1 MVEKKHPEVP
11 GCLVRLTG
19 DAVEDLETLFKA
31 DPQIVRW
38 ALKKIIQI
46 ERDPNAGAPLLG
58 GLIGYRKIAVGDRD
72 WRVVWRV
79 VQADAGDFRVEV
91 AEVWAVGYRKDNEV
105 YEEIRQR
112 VANAGSSPKT
122 KALTEVLELFAK
134 QASDLTATPEPEK
147 PEPVPRW
154 LTDAL
159 LYVVHLPASQVQEMT
174 LEEIGDKFG
183 STRERVQ
190 EAKEKAMR
198 RLRRNSKN
206 KLLKGD
212 LG

>member
-19 DAVEDLETLFKA
+19 DAVEDLETVFKV

-38 ALKKIIQI
+38 ALKKMIQI

-79 VQADAGDFRVEV
+79 VQDDAGDFRVEV

-159 LYVVHLPASQVQEMT
+159 LYVVHLPAPQVQEMT
-174 LEEIGDKFG
+174 LEEAERAWTDHISGAG
-183 STRERVQ
+183 SGT
-190 EAKEKAMR
+190 
-198 RLRRNSKN
+198 
-206 KLLKGD
+206 
-212 LG
+212 

>member
-1 MVEKKHPEVP
+1 MVEKKKHPEMP
-11 GCLVRLTG
+11 GCLVRLTE
-19 DAVEDLETLFKA
+19 DAVEDLQTLFKA

-38 ALKKIIQI
+38 ALKKMIQI
-46 ERDPNAGAPLLG
+46 ERNPNAGAPLLG
-58 GLIGYRKIAVGDRD
+58 GLIGYRKITVGDRD

-79 VQADAGDFRVEV
+79 VQDDARDFRVEV

-112 VANAGSSPKT
+112 VADAGSSPRT
-122 KALTEVLELFAK
+122 KALTEILELFAK

-147 PEPVPRW
+147 PEPVPKW

-174 LEEIGDKFG
+174 LEEAEMAWTDHISGAG
-183 STRERVQ
+183 SGT
-190 EAKEKAMR
+190 
-198 RLRRNSKN
+198 
-206 KLLKGD
+206 
-212 LG
+212 

>member
-38 ALKKIIQI
+38 ALKKMIQI

-79 VQADAGDFRVEV
+79 VQDDAGDFRVEV

-122 KALTEVLELFAK
+122 KPVLRPA
-134 QASDLTATPEPEK
+134 ASPGCGPGVE
-147 PEPVPRW
+147 
-154 LTDAL
+154 
-159 LYVVHLPASQVQEMT
+159 
-174 LEEIGDKFG
+174 
-183 STRERVQ
+183 REDGWRG
-190 EAKEKAMR
+190 
-198 RLRRNSKN
+198 LRRTGPAVGRRPDRCACCGRAPHGVRGPRTARLSR
-206 KLLKGD
+206 GPRVAAR
-212 LG
+212 